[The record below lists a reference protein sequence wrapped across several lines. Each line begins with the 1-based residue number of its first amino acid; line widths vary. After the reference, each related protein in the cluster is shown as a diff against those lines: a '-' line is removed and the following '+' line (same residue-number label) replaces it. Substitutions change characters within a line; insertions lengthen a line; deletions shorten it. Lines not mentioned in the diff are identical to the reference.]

1 VFVGPSREGYDVSLS
16 TDRRGERMAGHSKW
30 ANIKY
35 RKERQDKRRSGLFAK
50 LIKEITLQ
58 ARNGDPD
65 PAHNPGLAQ
74 ALERA
79 KAANLPKDN
88 IDRAIK
94 RATGDLE
101 GVSYEE
107 ATYEGY
113 AADGVAVLVRVVT
126 DNRNRASAG
135 VRHIFSK
142 HGANMASAG
151 SVAWLFDRKGVVVLA
166 DPADDVDSDELEMAL
181 IEAGADDIRREED
194 TIEITCDPSALAAV
208 GEAVRDRGLTA
219 IRAEATM
226 IPRTTVHVDGSSAE
240 KVLRLIDALD
250 ENEDVQEVFANFDI
264 DDDVLERL
272 NA

>member
-1 VFVGPSREGYDVSLS
+1 
-16 TDRRGERMAGHSKW
+16 MAGHSKW
-30 ANIKY
+30 ANTKY
-35 RKERQDKRRSGLFAK
+35 RKERQDKKRSSLFAK

-58 ARNGDPD
+58 ARSGDPN
-65 PAHNPGLAQ
+65 PEHNPGLAQ

-88 IDRAIK
+88 IERAIK
-94 RATGDLE
+94 RATGELE

-113 AADGVAVLVRVVT
+113 ATDGVAVLVRVVT

-142 HGANMASAG
+142 HGGNMAAAG
-151 SVAWLFDRKGVVVLA
+151 SVSWLFERHGVVVL
-166 DPADDVDSDELEMAL
+166 DDLPEDIDREELLMSL
-181 IEAGADDIRREED
+181 IEAGAADLDDQGE
-194 TIEITCDPSALAAV
+194 TIEITCEPADLASLSAAV
-208 GEAVRDRGLTA
+208 REQGLDP
-219 IRAEATM
+219 IRAEVTM
-226 IPRTTVHVDGSSAE
+226 LPKSTVHIEETSAG

-250 ENEDVQEVFANFDI
+250 ENEDVQEVFANFDV
-264 DDDVLERL
+264 DDAVLEKL

>member
-1 VFVGPSREGYDVSLS
+1 
-16 TDRRGERMAGHSKW
+16 MAGHSKW
-30 ANIKY
+30 ANTKY
-35 RKERQDKRRSGLFAK
+35 RKERQDKKRSAIFAK

-58 ARNGDPD
+58 ARSGDPN
-65 PAHNPGLAQ
+65 PENNPGLAQ

-88 IDRAIK
+88 IERAIK

-113 AADGVAVLVRVVT
+113 ATDGVAVLVRVVT

-142 HGANMASAG
+142 HGGNMAAAG
-151 SVAWLFDRKGVVVLA
+151 SVSWLFERRGVVVIEDL
-166 DPADDVDSDELEMAL
+166 PSDIDRDEFLMSL
-181 IEAGADDIRREED
+181 IDAGAADLDDQ
-194 TIEITCDPSALAAV
+194 
-208 GEAVRDRGLTA
+208 GEAIELSCEPTDLANLSDAVREQGLA
-219 IRAEATM
+219 PIRAEVTM
-226 IPRTTVHVDGSSAE
+226 VPKSTVHVGGDTAG

-264 DDDVLERL
+264 DDEVLERL

>member
-1 VFVGPSREGYDVSLS
+1 
-16 TDRRGERMAGHSKW
+16 MAGHSKW

-35 RKERQDKRRSGLFAK
+35 RKERQDKKRSDLFGR

-58 ARNGDPD
+58 ARSGDPN
-65 PAHNPGLAQ
+65 PENNPGLAQ

-88 IDRAIK
+88 IERAIK
-94 RATGDLE
+94 RATGELD
-101 GVSYEE
+101 GVNYEE

-113 AADGVAVLVRVVT
+113 ASDGIAVLVRVVT

-142 HGANMASAG
+142 HGGSMASAG
-151 SVAWLFDRKGVVVLA
+151 SVAWLFERRGIVVLA
-166 DPADDVDSDELEMAL
+166 DLPDGVDRDELAMAL
-181 IEAGADDIRREED
+181 IEAGADDIDDQED
-194 TIEITCDPSALAAV
+194 AIEATCDPSLLSDLSDAAREQGV
-208 GEAVRDRGLTA
+208 TP
-219 IRAEATM
+219 IRSEVTM
-226 IPRTTVHVDGSSAE
+226 VPKSTVHVEEGSAE
-240 KVLRLIDALD
+240 KVLKLIDALD

-264 DDDVLERL
+264 DDEVLERI

>member
-1 VFVGPSREGYDVSLS
+1 
-16 TDRRGERMAGHSKW
+16 MAGHSKW

-35 RKERQDKRRSGLFAK
+35 RKERQDKKRSNLFGK

-58 ARNGDPD
+58 ARSGDPN
-65 PAHNPGLAQ
+65 PENNPGLAQ

-88 IDRAIK
+88 IERAIK
-94 RATGDLE
+94 RATGELD

-113 AADGVAVLVRVVT
+113 ATDGVAVLVRVVT

-142 HGANMASAG
+142 HGGNMASAG
-151 SVAWLFDRKGVVVLA
+151 SVAWLFDRRGIVVVA
-166 DPADDVDSDELEMAL
+166 DLPEDVDRDELEMSL
-181 IEAGADDIRREED
+181 IEAGADDIDDQGE
-194 TIEITCDPSALAAV
+194 TIEATCDPTVLSDLSDAATSH
-208 GEAVRDRGLTA
+208 GIAP
-219 IRAEATM
+219 IRAEVTM
-226 IPRTTVHVDGSSAE
+226 IPKNTIHVEGGSAE

-250 ENEDVQEVFANFDI
+250 ENEDVQQVFANFDV
-264 DDDVLERL
+264 DDEVLEQL

>member
-1 VFVGPSREGYDVSLS
+1 
-16 TDRRGERMAGHSKW
+16 MAGHSKW
-30 ANIKY
+30 DNIKY
-35 RKERQDKRRSGLFAK
+35 RKERQDKRRSSLFGK

-58 ARNGDPD
+58 ARNGDPN
-65 PAHNPGLAQ
+65 PEHNPGLAQ

-88 IDRAIK
+88 IERAIK
-94 RATGDLE
+94 RATGELE

-113 AADGVAVLVRVVT
+113 ATDGVAVLVRVVT

-142 HGANMASAG
+142 HGGSMASAG

-166 DPADDVDSDELEMAL
+166 DLPETLDRDELEMAL
-181 IEAGADDIRREED
+181 IEAGAEDIDNQGD
-194 TIEITCDPSALAAV
+194 TIEATCDPSVVSDLSDAARRKGV
-208 GEAVRDRGLTA
+208 TP
-219 IRAEATM
+219 IRAEVTM
-226 IPRTTVHVDGSSAE
+226 IPKNTIHVDESSAE

-264 DDDVLERL
+264 DDEVLERL